1 MIDINKA
8 YKEFDKYVS
17 NYNPNHPRIKLKTE
31 HIKRVAK
38 NSVKIA
44 KDLGLD
50 DEEVKL
56 AELIGI
62 FHDIGRFE
70 QVRIADTFSDK
81 DSGINHAELSV
92 KVLFEDGIIRNFIDD
107 TKYDEI
113 IKKAVL
119 NHNKAQIDNGLT
131 DKELLF
137 AKIIR
142 DADKIDIFFTTVYF
156 EFEPLFWYKG
166 GFDQE
171 EINPLILKQVENH
184 ELIHYNMIKN
194 NADQLPIFYAYIYD
208 LNFDISLKTVVE
220 GKYLDGYTERIKH
233 HFTSPKVHKQADY
246 ALKICHDYF
255 KEKGLE

>member
-1 MIDINKA
+1 MIDIDKA

-17 NYNPNHPRIKLKTE
+17 NYNPEHPRIKLKTE

-44 KDLGLD
+44 KDLGLS
-50 DEEVKL
+50 EEDIKL

-81 DSGINHAELSV
+81 DSGINHAEQGV
-92 KVLFEDGIIRNFIDD
+92 KVLFDNGLIRNFIKETD
-107 TKYDEI
+107 YDELI
-113 IKKAVL
+113 RKAVI
-119 NHNKAQIDNGLT
+119 NHNKAKIDDGLT
-131 DKELLF
+131 ERELLF

-142 DADKIDIFFTTVYF
+142 DADKLDIFFTTVYF
-156 EFEPLFWYKG
+156 EFEPLFWYH

-171 EINPLILKQVENH
+171 EINPLIVKQIENH
-184 ELIHYNMIKN
+184 ELIHYDMIKN
-194 NADQLPIFYAYIYD
+194 NADQIPIFYAYIYD
-208 LNFDISLKTVVE
+208 LNFDSSLKTIVE
-220 GKYLDGYTERIKH
+220 SKYLDGYTERLKK
-233 HFTSPKVHKQADY
+233 HFTSKKVQEQADY
-246 ALKICHDYF
+246 CLSVCHEFF